1 MEASVKKNNVF
12 SAKELTG
19 IAVLLALVIV
29 LQSLSAIFPLFVQ
42 LNLALIPIV
51 LAAVLYGTL
60 AGGILGLACGIVV
73 LVQVISGGSPFYQLI
88 WMNDPIATTL
98 TCLVKTTAAGLLA
111 GVAYRVLVKKNS
123 LVALFVASGI
133 VPVVNTALFI
143 VGCLFMRDSVYQMAN
158 GQNVLVFILVG
169 LVTWN
174 FFIEFATNL
183 LASPALHRVIGVVEK
198 TLNKRKKK

>member
-1 MEASVKKNNVF
+1 MKKKRSF
-12 SAKELTG
+12 SAKEITG

-60 AGGILGLACGIVV
+60 AGGFLGLACGIVV
-73 LVQVISGGSPFYQLI
+73 VVQVISGGTPFYQLI
-88 WMNDPIATTL
+88 WANDPIVTTL
-98 TCLVKTTAAGLLA
+98 TCLVKTTVAGLLA
-111 GVAYRVLVKKNS
+111 GVVYRALVKKNG
-123 LVALFVASGI
+123 LAALFVASGI
-133 VPVVNTALFI
+133 VPIVNTVLFI
-143 VGCLFMRDSVYQMAN
+143 VGCLFMKDSVYQMAN

-183 LASPALHRVIGVVEK
+183 LASPALYRVIGVVEK
-198 TLNKRKKK
+198 TFNKRKKK

>member
-1 MEASVKKNNVF
+1 MEKKGFF
-12 SAKELTG
+12 SAKEITG
-19 IAVLLALVIV
+19 LAVLLALVIV
-29 LQSLSAIFPLFVQ
+29 LQSLSAVFPLFVQ

-60 AGGILGLACGIVV
+60 AGGFLGLACGIVV
-73 LVQVISGGSPFYQLI
+73 LAQVISGGSPFYQLI
-88 WMNDPIATTL
+88 WANDPIVTTL

-111 GVAYRVLVKKNS
+111 GVAYRAIEKKNS
-123 LVALFVASGI
+123 LVALFAASGI
-133 VPVVNTALFI
+133 VPIVNTALFI
-143 VGCLFMRDSVYQMAN
+143 VGCLFMTDSVYQMAN

-198 TLNKRKKK
+198 TFNKRKKK

>member
-73 LVQVISGGSPFYQLI
+73 LAQVISGGSPFYQLI

-198 TLNKRKKK
+198 TFSKRKKQ

>member
-73 LVQVISGGSPFYQLI
+73 LAQVISGGSPFYQLI

-111 GVAYRVLVKKNS
+111 GVAYRAIVRKNN